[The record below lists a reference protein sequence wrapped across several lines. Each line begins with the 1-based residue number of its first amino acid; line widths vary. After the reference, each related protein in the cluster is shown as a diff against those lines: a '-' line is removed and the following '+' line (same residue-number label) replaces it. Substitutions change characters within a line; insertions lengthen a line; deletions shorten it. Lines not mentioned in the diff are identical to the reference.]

1 MNPSSKN
8 NLITIQMRNF
18 LVLLL
23 IFASVCALS
32 QEYNPYLVSK
42 IKYKDKGTWK
52 QFNGQLLFTTN
63 EKVAGGFSA
72 SSNTMYP
79 RYLGTFQSD
88 YSNPKIVN
96 KAEFVDVLIRSL
108 DYTQAG
114 LDTTGIGNLLFCNYN
129 GIEVSTGY
137 LNWTGKF
144 IIPPLYTNITEVSS
158 QGRWDHDVQHYFL
171 GQRMKS
177 GTWRLSVAN
186 PPDFRVDFIGESKD
200 FRVLTA
206 DLVAWKSWNGRWG
219 LIDSRGQILSE
230 AIYDTIE
237 YDLKACGTRS
247 VVNNRSCENM
257 LKVKW
262 CSNTIYTSANETIC
276 GILKLKTGDSVAC
289 CSGREISMN
298 FKNPSVSLH
307 ALYRFNKKY
316 DKFIYITDSS
326 GRYALLGRDGS
337 TLDMKYKYAYLE
349 EVRLSAKAIG
359 TGNYIMTEGV
369 DYSKPFGRIDHDSIR
384 RVKQQAHDNFIASIE
399 NSPGNFTKL
408 LKGSYQITSFMASS
422 LQINTNMEMLSINTL
437 DFNTISLYIS
447 VKQSTDI
454 FHEASYYSFSLQIA
468 CAVSQT
474 GSVIHI
480 NSTPKNPLNASAFVT
495 GTFTPST
502 GELTL
507 EGKFST
513 KEEAAGTFILAG
525 KKDP

>member
-1 MNPSSKN
+1 
-8 NLITIQMRNF
+8 MRNF
-18 LVLLL
+18 FLLLL
-23 IFASVCALS
+23 IFVSAGALG
-32 QEYNPYLVSK
+32 QEFNPYLVSK
-42 IKYKDKGTWK
+42 IKYKDKEIRK
-52 QFNGQLLFTTN
+52 EFNGQLLFTTN
-63 EKVAGGFSA
+63 EKVAGGFNP

-79 RYLGTFQSD
+79 KYLCNFQDD
-88 YSNPKIVN
+88 YRNPKIVN
-96 KAEFVDVLIRSL
+96 KAKFVELLIRSL
-108 DYTQAG
+108 DYKQAG
-114 LDTTGIGNLLFCNYN
+114 VDTTGMGNILFCNFN

-137 LNWTGKF
+137 LDWNGKF
-144 IIPPLYTNITEVSS
+144 IIPPFYTNYTEVSK
-158 QGRWDHDVQHYFL
+158 QGRWEHDVQHYFL
-171 GQRMKS
+171 GQRLKS

-200 FRVLTA
+200 FMVLTA

-237 YDLKACGTRS
+237 YDLKTCGTRS
-247 VVNNRSCENM
+247 VFNNRSCENM
-257 LKVKW
+257 LNVKW

-276 GILKLKTGDSVAC
+276 EIFKLKAGDSVAY

-298 FKNPSVSLH
+298 FKNPTVSAH
-307 ALYRFNKKY
+307 ALYRFNKMY

-349 EVRLSAKAIG
+349 EVRLSARAIG
-359 TGNYIMTEGV
+359 GGNYIMTEGV

-384 RVKQQAHDNFIASIE
+384 RVKQLAHDNFITSIE

-408 LKGSYQITSFMASS
+408 LKGSYQINSFKGSA
-422 LQINTNMEMLSINTL
+422 LQINTNMEMLSINTI
-437 DFNTISLYIS
+437 DFNTVSLFIS

-454 FHEASYYSFSLQIA
+454 FHEASYYSFTLTIA
-468 CAVSQT
+468 CAVTQT

-480 NSTPKNPLNASAFVT
+480 NSAPKNPLNAKAFVT
-495 GTFTPST
+495 GTFSPST
-502 GELTL
+502 GELNL

-513 KEEAAGTFILAG
+513 KEEVAGSFVLVA
-525 KKDP
+525 KKKP